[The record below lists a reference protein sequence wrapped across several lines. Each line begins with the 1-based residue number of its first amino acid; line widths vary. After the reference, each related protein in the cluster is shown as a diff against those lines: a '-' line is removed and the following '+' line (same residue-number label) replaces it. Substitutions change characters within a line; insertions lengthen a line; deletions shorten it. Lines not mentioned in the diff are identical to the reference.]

1 MANKHD
7 KYLTIMNCLISMF
20 ISSKEFKGFFFETEN
35 TLSGWL
41 SIPNRSNI
49 KKIGYWKSQYVI
61 VSKRKILFYNS
72 EAEKDNANP
81 RMIIDLEF
89 VF

>member
-1 MANKHD
+1 MCIN
-7 KYLTIMNCLISMF
+7 N
-20 ISSKEFKGFFFETEN
+20 KEFKGFFLTEN

-41 SIPNRSNI
+41 SIPNRNNI

-72 EAEKDNANP
+72 EVEKDNANP